1 MITIIS
7 FIVMITMIF
16 IMIMMTK
23 ANTQERDSLFV
34 PSMHTST
41 IVCSALSPWSKT
53 GAFYYP
59 RWNNWWLWPRWCWSW
74 CWWRWW
80 WWQQRWRWHQPCKG
94 ILRAGGA
101 QRARC
106 QEPATFCPLC
116 HRTGYHIMIITANIM
131 VMIINI
137 IIACLSL
144 SFFRPSCHK
153 RCQHYH
159 HEDDN
164 SPSSLLG
171 QPPSS

>member
-7 FIVMITMIF
+7 IIVMISMIF
-16 IMIMMTK
+16 TMIMMTK

-59 RWNNWWLWPRWCWSW
+59 RWNNWWLWPRWW
-74 CWWRWW
+74 WWRWW

-106 QEPATFCPLC
+106 QELATFCPLC
-116 HRTGYHIMIITANIM
+116 HRTGYWHHDHHHHHHGDDHQYYH
-131 VMIINI
+131 
-137 IIACLSL
+137 CLL
-144 SFFRPSCHK
+144 SISVIFSAVL
-153 RCQHYH
+153 
-159 HEDDN
+159 
-164 SPSSLLG
+164 S
-171 QPPSS
+171 